1 MLGVEGSDCLFCGI
15 VEGRIPAT
23 IVAEQKR
30 AIAFMDIAPATA
42 GHMLVIPRRH
52 ADDLLEADPED
63 LAAVTALARELGSR
77 AVERLGAAGVG
88 FYSFARPA
96 AGQTVYHL
104 HLHVVPRYPG
114 DGVVVPWSSD
124 TAAAEALPG
133 LAERLRDA

>member
-1 MLGVEGSDCLFCGI
+1 MDAPDCLFCGI
-15 VEGRIPAT
+15 VEGRIPAA
-23 IVAEQKR
+23 IVAEGAR

-52 ADDLLEADPED
+52 ADDLLDADPED
-63 LAAVTALARELGSR
+63 LAAVTALARELGVR
-77 AVERLGAAGVG
+77 AVDRLGAAGVG

-114 DGVVVPWSSD
+114 DGVVVPWSAD
-124 TAAAEALPG
+124 AAAAAAVSD
-133 LAERLRDA
+133 LAARLRDA